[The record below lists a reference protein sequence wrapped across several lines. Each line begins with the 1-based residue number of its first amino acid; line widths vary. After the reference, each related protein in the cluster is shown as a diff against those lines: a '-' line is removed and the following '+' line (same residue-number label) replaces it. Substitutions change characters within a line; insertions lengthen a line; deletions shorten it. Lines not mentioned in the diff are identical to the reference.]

1 MKKVLLVIFVLI
13 LIAVGGAVGFYAGAN
28 KVRDGLVANYPTV
41 KNLVQGA
48 FYEKDSTVTLTVTKA
63 DQPDLFAL
71 LGVAPPAESAEISI
85 PYYGRYGIDLAARN
99 FRLFKTD
106 NSSVEIS
113 LPPVRL
119 LYCELKFDR
128 MSLNGQSATALFK
141 TDNAAVIKSK
151 LYEWLI
157 PVLEK
162 EKSAQKQTKTIIAK
176 PLMYYFIP
184 YKFNLELYIAEQR
197 QELPVL
203 PGVNQ
208 TVDEAI
214 NQMLGK

>member
-28 KVRDGLVANYPTV
+28 KVRDGLVANYPTLKYFV
-41 KNLVQGA
+41 EGA

-162 EKSAQKQTKTIIAK
+162 EKSAQKQTKTIIA
-176 PLMYYFIP
+176 
-184 YKFNLELYIAEQR
+184 
-197 QELPVL
+197 
-203 PGVNQ
+203 
-208 TVDEAI
+208 
-214 NQMLGK
+214 

>member
-1 MKKVLLVIFVLI
+1 MKKVFITLLVLL
-13 LIAVGGAVGFYAGAN
+13 LIAAAGGAGFYYGAN
-28 KVRDGLVANYPTV
+28 KVRNGLVANYPTV

-48 FYEKDSTVTLTVTKA
+48 FYEKDSVVTAIITKA
-63 DQPDLFAL
+63 EHPEISAL
-71 LGVAPPAESAEISI
+71 LNTTGADTAQISI

-106 NSSVEIS
+106 NSNVEIS

-128 MSLNGQSATALFK
+128 MSLNGQSATPVFK
-141 TDNAAVIKSK
+141 TENTAALKSK

-162 EKSAQKQTKTIIAK
+162 EKNAQKQTKTVIAK

-184 YKFNLELYIAEQR
+184 YKWNLELYIAEQR
-197 QELPVL
+197 QELPIL